1 MAFKIQPKKTMITS
15 VFTDTLHL
23 KWQIFCCKNK
33 LCWHPREVNK
43 KLASENVTY
52 KTHRILHESLCRWQ
66 LKKFTV
72 RNNCLQQGKKSKI
85 DHLQVFFHLI

>member
-43 KLASENVTY
+43 SLPLKM
-52 KTHRILHESLCRWQ
+52 LHTKCTEFCMNLC
-66 LKKFTV
+66 V
-72 RNNCLQQGKKSKI
+72 GGSSKI
-85 DHLQVFFHLI
+85 HSKEQLSPAGKNPR